1 MGSPCTLLGRKPESF
16 RDAAMPRSA
25 DENLRGADLGEYPA
39 PPVVSSGE
47 FPLEPHN
54 VAQCLDVLGKGLS

>member
-1 MGSPCTLLGRKPESF
+1 
-16 RDAAMPRSA
+16 MPRSA